1 MRKVF
6 TVDQRKIRKLS
17 LGLSAKLSLWLMS
30 IYNTPSSCVRVGT
43 NLFLG
48 FKCIEV
54 PFKFVY
60 WIKAF
65 CLCQEPQFKQNKIIT
80 KCFGKSYDLCVVR
93 VSSDPVKI

>member
-1 MRKVF
+1 
-6 TVDQRKIRKLS
+6 
-17 LGLSAKLSLWLMS
+17 MS

-65 CLCQEPQFKQNKIIT
+65 CLCQEPQFKQNKIKNNFT
-80 KCFGKSYDLCVVR
+80 KLQNALAKVMTFVLLGSVLTQLKY
-93 VSSDPVKI
+93 KIIK